1 MIRSSGRVSQVC
13 NGNRSGEVTF
23 DAQYEGNYVT
33 VTAKIDTTPGGLL
46 RLGKRDL
53 WELGLDTTVDIAAR
67 ALRASNTE
75 TTPIKGED
83 QDYSPAGSTGNTTG
97 ALIEANLF
105 KPMIK
110 GWKREVV
117 FRKNSKTCDV
127 YYEAPASQ
135 NSGNSTK
142 RSMRKKRSTKDIAR
156 HFAQHPDNDLQV
168 SDFCYEK
175 RPLGILCNQY
185 ETVRNANEKPPIS
198 SETLEY
204 CPIHA
209 NFTRGTCPILNITN
223 DNGMITWEHK
233 AMVNEKNTEPTDR
246 KRSWDVNLGT
256 GKTTHNV
263 HPHRSPRKKRTSIES
278 ETTESD
284 EDPTNDDSPDKSGDS
299 IIRSMKQECSS
310 EEDATTTFTDA
321 RFNHQQREN
330 QKYDAAGNKIG
341 DAEMMKMI
349 LQDCLRILDVR
360 DTDEERESQDGGEHD
375 LRSVSDLGEGGE
387 TCRTEHT

>member
-1 MIRSSGRVSQVC
+1 M
-13 NGNRSGEVTF
+13 
-23 DAQYEGNYVT
+23 
-33 VTAKIDTTPGGLL
+33 K
-46 RLGKRDL
+46 
-53 WELGLDTTVDIAAR
+53 
-67 ALRASNTE
+67 ASNTE
-75 TTPIKGED
+75 TTPIKDEG
-83 QDYSPAGSTGNTTG
+83 QDYSPAGSTENTTG

-117 FRKNSKTCDV
+117 FRKNAKTCDV
-127 YYEAPASQ
+127 YYEAPASRS
-135 NSGNSTK
+135 SGNATK
-142 RSMRKKRSTKDIAR
+142 GSLRKRSTKDIAR

-168 SDFCYEK
+168 TDFCYEK

-204 CPIHA
+204 CPLHA

-233 AMVNEKNTEPTDR
+233 AMVNEKNTEPTGR

-263 HPHRSPRKKRTSIES
+263 HPRRSPRKKHTSIES

-284 EDPTNDDSPDKSGDS
+284 GDPTNDHSPDRSSGS
-299 IIRSMKQECSS
+299 IIRSMKRECLS
-310 EEDATTTFTDA
+310 EEDATETFMETQ
-321 RFNHQQREN
+321 FNYQRHEN
-330 QKYDAAGNKIG
+330 QEYEAAEDKTG
-341 DAEMMKMI
+341 DAEAIKMI
-349 LQDCLRILDVR
+349 LQDCLRILEIR
-360 DTDEERESQDGGEHD
+360 DTDEEGESQDGGEHN
-375 LRSVSDLGEGGE
+375 LRSVPDLGEGGE
-387 TCRTEHT
+387 ICQTEHT